1 MRPVILESPFAG
13 TSKLPRFL
21 PGFLH
26 RIARKIDERRNI
38 RYARACLRH
47 ALAAGDA
54 PVASHLLYTQPG
66 VLNDDVP
73 AERQWGIDAG
83 LVWRRVAR
91 ASVVYVDRGVT
102 KGMRYG
108 IEAAEAAG
116 VEIEY
121 RSLRGP
127 ATQIRQ
133 AAQEVEQRARAM
145 DLMKRAGWKLIPVAQ
160 DECAWRKF
168 DGNRVIARQGDAI
181 WLQDLLS
188 AKTEAA
194 GKSSAKAPVSAPATT
209 SKIEPTLQVPGAG
222 SPRKDHAA

>member
-26 RIARKIDERRNI
+26 RIARKVDERRNI

-83 LVWRRVAR
+83 LVWRKVAQ
-91 ASVVYVDRGVT
+91 ASVVYIDRGIT
-102 KGMRYG
+102 KGMKYG

-116 VEIEY
+116 VTVEY
-121 RSLRGP
+121 RSLTGP
-127 ATQIRQ
+127 ASKIRKATQEI
-133 AAQEVEQRARAM
+133 EQRARAIE
-145 DLMKRAGWKLIPVAQ
+145 LMKQLGWKLVPVAQ

-168 DGNRVIARQGDAI
+168 DGDRAIARQGDAI
-181 WLQDLLS
+181 WLQDLLN

-194 GKSSAKAPVSAPATT
+194 GEIAAKLPIPATT